1 MATTLAVAGFGNMGG
16 AIIRG
21 MLAVGRVQ
29 PDDVLAFD
37 PDVRCSIEAK
47 QLGLRVASSAAALSD
62 ASTLLIAVKPQRYG
76 DLAEHL
82 GTLPRPTLVISVMA
96 GITMHGMTSTL
107 GRHARIARVMPNT
120 PARIGAGMSTVA
132 FGDSCTAADRDEVV
146 AMFETIGLVH
156 RIDESLMDAATAVCG
171 SGPAYI
177 FHLAEHMMRGAREAG
192 FDPSSADLLVRQ
204 TILGAAELLRHSS
217 DDPAELRRAVTSPS
231 GTTAAALA
239 VLDAAGAGE
248 AMVRAI
254 VAARDRGREL
264 SKGA

>member
-1 MATTLAVAGFGNMGG
+1 MGG
-16 AIIRG
+16 AVIRG
-21 MLAVGRVQ
+21 MLAAGRVQ
-29 PDDVLAFD
+29 PDDVLVFD
-37 PDVRCSIEAK
+37 PDAQRSAEAGS
-47 QLGLRVASSAAALSD
+47 LGLRVAGSAVALSD

-76 DLAEHL
+76 DLAEQL
-82 GTLPRPTLVISVMA
+82 GALQRPALVISVMA
-96 GITMHGMTSTL
+96 GITMHTMTSNL

-120 PARIGAGMSTVA
+120 PARIGAAMSTVA
-132 FGDSCTAADRDEVV
+132 FSDSCTATDRDEVM

-192 FDPSSADLLVRQ
+192 FDASSADLLVRQ
-204 TILGAAELLRHSS
+204 TILGAAGLLRHSS
-217 DDPAELRRAVTSPS
+217 EDPATLRRAVTSPS

-239 VLDAAGAGE
+239 VLDAAGVGD
-248 AMVRAI
+248 AMARAI

-264 SKGA
+264 SKDA

>member
-1 MATTLAVAGFGNMGG
+1 MAISLAVAGFGNMGS
-16 AIIRG
+16 AIVRG
-21 MLAVGRVQ
+21 VLAAGRVQ
-29 PDDVLAFD
+29 PGDVLAFD
-37 PDVRCSIEAK
+37 PDAGCSAEAGR
-47 QLGLRVASSAAALSD
+47 LGLRVVSSAAALSEV
-62 ASTLLIAVKPQRYG
+62 SVLLIAVKPQRFG
-76 DLAEHL
+76 ELARQL
-82 GTLPRPTLVISVMA
+82 GPLPRPTLVISVMA
-96 GITMHGMTSTL
+96 GITMHAMASTL

-132 FGDSCTAADRDEVV
+132 FSDGCTTSDRDDVV
-146 AMFETIGLVH
+146 TMFETIGLVH

-192 FDPSSADLLVRQ
+192 FDAATADLLVRQ

-217 DDPAELRRAVTSPS
+217 DDPEALRRAVTSPA

-264 SKGA
+264 SMGA

>member
-1 MATTLAVAGFGNMGG
+1 MATTLAVAGFGNMGS

-21 MLAVGRVQ
+21 VLAAGRVQ
-29 PDDVLAFD
+29 PRDIVAFD
-37 PDVRCSIEAK
+37 PDARCSAEAGR
-47 QLGLRVASSAAALSD
+47 LGLRLANSAAALSD

-76 DLAEHL
+76 ELAQQL
-82 GTLPRPTLVISVMA
+82 GALPRPALVISVMA
-96 GITMHGMTSTL
+96 GITMQSMNSTL
-107 GRHARIARVMPNT
+107 GHHGRIARVMPNT
-120 PARIGAGMSTVA
+120 PARIGAAMSTVA
-132 FGDSCTAADRDEVV
+132 FGDSCTATDRDEVM

-192 FDPSSADLLVRQ
+192 FDASSADLLVRQ

-217 DDPAELRRAVTSPS
+217 DDPATLRRAVTSPS

-264 SKGA
+264 STGA